1 MSELDDVFRNDCRTC
16 GALRG
21 EWCAEW
27 CPSNMDYEPAHE
39 LAGALVV
46 LGHAIA
52 RFVRRATVADLVE
65 QIRQIHDGD
74 CSWWEDAACDC
85 SIRGHLTA
93 LSRLAR
99 LAGGGA

>member
-1 MSELDDVFRNDCRTC
+1 MNEPCRFCGSTRFGHTNVTLDGSRVPACCWDC
-16 GALRG
+16 AL
-21 EWCAEW
+21 CAQH
-27 CPSNMDYEPAHE
+27 MPA
-39 LAGALVV
+39 

>member
-1 MSELDDVFRNDCRTC
+1 MDEPKFCVLCGVRPVGDGRVKTCSPECWEVFH
-16 GALRG
+16 GLAHM
-21 EWCAEW
+21 EW
-27 CPSNMDYEPAHE
+27 P
-39 LAGALVV
+39 VV